1 MKVAI
6 FNTKPSTKN
15 NKLIEHLESGINKTD
30 SATIV
35 PITQLGHIKKYD
47 AVIMTGAPVVSGVA
61 WAAARKTIANICKG
75 ENKPYG
81 IIDVGYINKERE
93 TYWVLGLNGFKNFA
107 NFGEIK
113 ENYDRLE
120 SFDID
125 VKPWRTEG
133 GNILVLGQNPNGF
146 LKAKPQSFMKEYVEW
161 GRLISRETKKKVYF
175 KAHPMA
181 PLVPKGINGLNIK
194 EISKALN
201 NAWSTI
207 TKSSNAAIDSIV
219 QGVPCVVTDKACICY
234 DYYQHDILDTI
245 EPITFDRQPMLA
257 RIADIQYTIKEFGEG
272 LPWQRIRD
280 YV

>member
-75 ENKPYG
+75 KDKPYG

-93 TYWVLGLNGFKNFA
+93 KYWVLGFNGTKNSA
-107 NFGEIK
+107 NFGEIT
-113 ENYDRLE
+113 ENYERLN
-120 SFDID
+120 SFDIR
-125 VKPWRTEG
+125 VAPWRTG
-133 GNILVLGQNPNGF
+133 GSKILILGQNPNGF
-146 LKAKPQSFMKEYVEW
+146 LRVKQQSLMEEYVKW
-161 GRLISRETKKKVYF
+161 GRLLSSKTKMRVYLR
-175 KAHPMA
+175 AHPNA
-181 PLVPKGINGLNIK
+181 PTVPRGINGFKVK
-194 EISKALN
+194 ELDKALDDT
-201 NAWSTI
+201 WSTI
-207 TKSSNAAIDSIV
+207 TKSSNSAIDSIV
-219 QGVPCVVTDKACICY
+219 RGVPCVTTDKACICY
-234 DYYQHDILDTI
+234 DYCQHDVLDAI

-257 RIADIQYTIKEFGEG
+257 RLADIQYTMKEFGEG